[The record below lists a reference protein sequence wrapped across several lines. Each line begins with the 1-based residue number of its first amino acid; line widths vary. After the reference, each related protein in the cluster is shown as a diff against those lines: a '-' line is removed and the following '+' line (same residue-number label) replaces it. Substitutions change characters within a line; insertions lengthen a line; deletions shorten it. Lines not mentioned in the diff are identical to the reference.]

1 MATVYIGIGSN
12 LGKRRYNC
20 EKAIK
25 KIKEKGIVV
34 KKISSMY
41 ETKPWGLKEQPLFI
55 NMVVEIET
63 KINPEELLKMLKE
76 IEVEMGRKETLR
88 WGPRIIDLDIL
99 LYNNE
104 IIDQEDLKIPHPFL
118 HQRDFVLLPLSEIAP
133 DLIHPVLKKT
143 IKQLR
148 EELLAQ
154 DIKY

>member
-1 MATVYIGIGSN
+1 MARVYIGIGSN
-12 LGKRRYNC
+12 LGKRQYNC
-20 EKAIK
+20 KEAIK
-25 KIKEKGIVV
+25 KIEEKGLCI
-34 KKISSMY
+34 KKLSSMY

-55 NMVVEIET
+55 NMVIEVETE
-63 KINPEELLKMLKE
+63 KSPEELLKMLKE
-76 IEVEMGRKETLR
+76 IETEMGRIKTVR

-133 DLIHPVLKKT
+133 EITHPLLKKT
-143 IKQLR
+143 IKQLK

-154 DIKY
+154 DVKH